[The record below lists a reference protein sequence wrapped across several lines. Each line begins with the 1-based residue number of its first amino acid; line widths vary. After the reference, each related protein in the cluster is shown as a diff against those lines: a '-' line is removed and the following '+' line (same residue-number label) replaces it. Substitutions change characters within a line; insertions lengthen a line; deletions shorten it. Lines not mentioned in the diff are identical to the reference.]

1 MDAWHVIFAIG
12 AYLAI
17 MKLYSWCQVCYWCS
31 PECDDTWGR
40 RPGRPD
46 RLVDTTEKIEVN
58 DYAGPNHGHDSAR
71 VFRDEPALRE
81 GSREAVGGNK

>member
-12 AYLAI
+12 AYLVI
-17 MKLYSWCQVCYWCS
+17 MRLYTWCQVRYWCS
-31 PECDDTWGR
+31 PECEDTWGR

-46 RLVDTTEKIEVN
+46 RMVGAIEKIEVIN
-58 DYAGPNHGHDSAR
+58 NAGPDHDRDSAR

-81 GSREAVGGNK
+81 SNREAIGGK